1 MSVFPPTVKVVISS
15 ANLIEED
22 WDEWSQ
28 CIWTQDFFNLRDGET
43 GVAAKRLDLEFRTQL
58 ITFLKR
64 CECPEDRIFNLL
76 RGVFFRNVR
85 VRLVASVPGFFH
97 SSSMGQFGHLRLR
110 AILASLREFETAIGL
125 EGKLPPILSLSSSMG
140 SPSANWLRSILASC
154 HGRNALPADVSIADA
169 VHLVYP
175 TVSYVQSSR
184 IGPDMAGSLLFHART
199 YQSKSFP
206 KKCLKRYKDAQGRE
220 GCLPQS
226 TVGMA
231 EAWDVVMNVP
241 MKNRPRLPWIYV
253 GSHNFTR
260 SAWGALQKKDTE
272 LFITNY
278 ECGVVLL
285 PKNYVDWMNGD
296 LKIENHPKER
306 TEGDLCEEVDLAF
319 DSPCLPY
326 RSVDRPFCCFCVS

>member
-1 MSVFPPTVKVVISS
+1 M
-15 ANLIEED
+15 
-22 WDEWSQ
+22 
-28 CIWTQDFFNLRDGET
+28 RRG
-43 GVAAKRLDLEFRTQL
+43 G
-58 ITFLKR
+58 
-64 CECPEDRIFNLL
+64 
-76 RGVFFRNVR
+76 RGVYR
-85 VRLVASVPGFFH
+85 
-97 SSSMGQFGHLRLR
+97 M
-110 AILASLREFETAIGL
+110 
-125 EGKLPPILSLSSSMG
+125 
-140 SPSANWLRSILASC
+140 
-154 HGRNALPADVSIADA
+154 
-169 VHLVYP
+169 
-175 TVSYVQSSR
+175 
-184 IGPDMAGSLLFHART
+184 
-199 YQSKSFP
+199 
-206 KKCLKRYKDAQGRE
+206 
-220 GCLPQS
+220 QS

>member
-76 RGVFFRNVR
+76 RGIFFRNVR

-97 SSSMGQFGHLRLR
+97 SSSMEQFGHLRLR
-110 AILASLREFETAIGL
+110 AILASLREFETAVGL

-154 HGRNALPADVSIADA
+154 HGRNALPADVSNADA

-206 KKCLKRYKDAQGRE
+206 KKCLKRYKDVQGRE
-220 GCLPQS
+220 GCLPHAKYCRCGGNVGRSDECADEESS
-226 TVGMA
+226 TSSVDLRRESQFHA
-231 EAWDVVMNVP
+231 
-241 MKNRPRLPWIYV
+241 ICV
-253 GSHNFTR
+253 GSIAEEGYRTVHYQLRVRCGLTTEELRGLDERR
-260 SAWGALQKKDTE
+260 S
-272 LFITNY
+272 
-278 ECGVVLL
+278 
-285 PKNYVDWMNGD
+285 
-296 LKIENHPKER
+296 ENRKPPER
-306 TEGDLCEEVDLAF
+306 ADRRG
-319 DSPCLPY
+319 
-326 RSVDRPFCCFCVS
+326 SVRGG